1 MTLGGWFE
9 GPGGSGVDRFQSTP
23 QWVGDL
29 TSAASIRCLPSPFP
43 LPPSPLSP
51 ALQNVQ
57 SFLSNM
63 MGGSWQDFVPDS
75 WALPS
80 FDWSKM
86 GEFGEWGWVAVVD

>member
-1 MTLGGWFE
+1 MGLA
-9 GPGGSGVDRFQSTP
+9 VDPTATHLP
-23 QWVGDL
+23 P
-29 TSAASIRCLPSPFP
+29 AACRQRSLPHL
-43 LPPSPLSP
+43 LPPSPPFPPPLSV

-63 MGGSWQDFVPDS
+63 MGASWQDFVPDS

>member
-1 MTLGGWFE
+1 M
-9 GPGGSGVDRFQSTP
+9 DRFQSAP

-29 TSAASIRCLPSPFP
+29 TSAASIRCLPSPF
-43 LPPSPLSP
+43 LPSPLSP

-57 SFLSNM
+57 SFLSDM

-75 WALPS
+75 WAPPS

-86 GEFGEWGWVAVVD
+86 GEFGEWGFLALCGGSGLELPGGGVGP